1 MILITPE
8 LPLTQAWTVSAV
20 ADEAVRRAAAA
31 KVPATM
37 RVSPARART
46 LVAKFVLVPLLT
58 SGARDDSRRDYNRQ
72 VLTMRE
78 YERAHGELTRV
89 VNPIDTSASSL
100 AGCRVTERR
109 AGRGVS
115 LLQTAKPG

>member
-46 LVAKFVLVPLLT
+46 LVAKFVLVPFLLAARGMT
-58 SGARDDSRRDYNRQ
+58 RGATITGKS
-72 VLTMRE
+72 
-78 YERAHGELTRV
+78 
-89 VNPIDTSASSL
+89 
-100 AGCRVTERR
+100 
-109 AGRGVS
+109 
-115 LLQTAKPG
+115 